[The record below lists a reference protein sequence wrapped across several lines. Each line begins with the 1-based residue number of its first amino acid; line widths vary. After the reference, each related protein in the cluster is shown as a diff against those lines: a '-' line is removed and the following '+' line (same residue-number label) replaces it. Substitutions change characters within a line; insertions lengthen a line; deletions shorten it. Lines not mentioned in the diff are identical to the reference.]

1 MQAEDDSTSNQGVI
15 VRRFLGV
22 VSALLLVGT
31 GFAPATADEGSK
43 YREPVRSRKGV
54 VASEAPAASEAG
66 VKVLEKGGNA
76 VDAAVTMMIAMTAA
90 RPQSCGIGGGGF
102 LVYRSAKGKTDTLD
116 FRETAPARMRPDT
129 FQEPGPHQNFTGHL
143 TVGVPGVLDGAK
155 RALRRYGTIDLSEA
169 MKPAERLA
177 ERGIE
182 VLPSLSAAM
191 AANAE
196 RLKLYPAAARIYLKN
211 STTPYEPGDVL
222 RNRQLAETFELMREK
237 GIKAFY
243 RGKIARLIEADMRD
257 AGEVPGD
264 RGIMRRSD
272 LRRYRA
278 EWRKP
283 VTGTYNRHEIIGMP
297 PPTSGGVATIQ
308 MLNLLEGFDIEG
320 AGQSSADH
328 LHFTA
333 EAQKIAFADRA
344 AYLADPDFV
353 DVPVKELISKSYAD
367 ERRDEIDPD
376 EAKAYEPGVFD
387 VRRSDNTDNPN
398 GHTTHISVIDRR
410 GNSVALTCTI
420 EQEFGSAVVAPGT
433 GFLLN
438 NEMTD
443 FGAPG
448 TANEPQPFKRP
459 RSSMSPTIVVRRGEP
474 VLVTGGA
481 GGIRIIMGVL
491 NAIVGLVDFD
501 LGIGHALDAE
511 RVEAAG
517 GVTGP
522 PFPLELEDG
531 RVDEDVELELVARGH
546 TITPNDESEYLI
558 RPRMN
563 ATGVDPRTGHNLG
576 VSDPRTDDG
585 ARAER

>member
-1 MQAEDDSTSNQGVI
+1 MS
-15 VRRFLGV
+15 V
-22 VSALLLVGT
+22 VSALCLLVT
-31 GFAPATADEGSK
+31 GIAPAAADEGSK
-43 YREPVRSRKGV
+43 YREPVSSRKGV
-54 VASEAPAASEAG
+54 VASEAPAASRAG
-66 VKVLEKGGNA
+66 VRVLEEGGNA

-102 LVYRSAKGKTDTLD
+102 LVYRGAKGKVDTLD
-116 FRETAPARMRPDT
+116 FRETAPAEMRPDT
-129 FQEPGPHQNFTGHL
+129 FQTPGPHETFTGHL
-143 TVGVPGVLDGAK
+143 TVGVPGILHGAQ
-155 RALRRYGTIDLSEA
+155 RALRRHGTIKLSEA
-169 MKPAERLA
+169 MKPAQRLA
-177 ERGIE
+177 AKGIE
-182 VLPSLSAAM
+182 VLPSLSTAM
-191 AANAE
+191 AQNAE

-211 STTPYEPGDVL
+211 STTPYAPGDVL
-222 RNRQLAETFELMREK
+222 RNPRLAKTFELLRK
-237 GIKAFY
+237 RGIKEFY
-243 RGKIARLIEADMRD
+243 RGVIAKRIVEDMRA

-264 RGIMRRSD
+264 RGIMRRKD
-272 LRRYRA
+272 LKRYKSK
-278 EWRKP
+278 WRKP
-283 VTGTYNRHEIIGMP
+283 VTGTYNDHRIIGMP

-308 MLNLLEGFDIEG
+308 MLNLLEGFDIEE

-344 AYLADPDFV
+344 AYLADSDFE
-353 DVPVKELISKSYAD
+353 DVPVKELISKRYAD
-367 ERRDEIDPD
+367 QRRDEIDPD
-376 EAKAYEPGVFD
+376 VAKAYEPGVFD
-387 VRRSDNTDNPN
+387 VRKRDNDDNPN

-410 GNSVALTCTI
+410 GNAVALTCTI

-448 TANEPQPFKRP
+448 TANEPEPFKRP
-459 RSSMSPTIVVRRGEP
+459 RSSMSPTIVVRKGEP
-474 VLVTGGA
+474 VLITGGA

-491 NAIVGLVDFD
+491 NAIVGLIDFD

-531 RVDEDVELELVARGH
+531 RVDEDVEVELEVRGH

-563 ATGVDPRTGHNLG
+563 ATGVDPDTGRNLG

-585 ARAER
+585 ARAQK